1 MRTINYHG
9 GQKIYDK
16 EQVDHLL
23 QQQSDTFTTLLDN
36 ESSTREA
43 ADTALGERIDTENQ
57 ERVEKDTE
65 LETLIRASM
74 NVQCGEMM
82 YWPVSECVERE
93 FHSDHPF
100 KFKWRG
106 QEYEV
111 EPEDPVIH
119 RLDISTNV
127 PMGWHACDG
136 TCIPS
141 ADYPKLAEFMPDNVD
156 KDGNIW
162 IPYIRKTI
170 IKIVE

>member
-16 EQVDHLL
+16 EQVDQLL

-43 ADTALGERIDTENQ
+43 ADTALK
-57 ERVEKDTE
+57 EKDTE

-82 YWPVSECVERE
+82 YWPVSECEERE

-100 KFKWRG
+100 KFTWRG

-119 RLDISTNV
+119 RLDISANV

-136 TCIPS
+136 TCVPS